1 MVLIYLAIISIV
13 FYLYYKWNAIKY
25 QQKLKLNEEE
35 MKHQKQILQLE
46 MDADSKLKIQ
56 EYEKHI
62 LEIQVQTKASEVA
75 GKSLSIAKQTE
86 MIENIQNIL
95 DTEKNINAIKSQIGK
110 VIKINS
116 LNKNEW
122 KSFENNL
129 YKSNEDFVKLLTG
142 NYKNLSSKDIK
153 LCIYLK
159 MNLSSKEIA
168 PLMNISYR
176 GVEIHRYRL
185 RKKLELDQQ
194 INLNLFMNNLK

>member
-1 MVLIYLAIISIV
+1 M

>member
-1 MVLIYLAIISIV
+1 M

-95 DTEKNINAIKSQIGK
+95 DTEKNINAIKSQTKTNGSHL
-110 VIKINS
+110 KIICTKAMKI
-116 LNKNEW
+116 L
-122 KSFENNL
+122 
-129 YKSNEDFVKLLTG
+129 
-142 NYKNLSSKDIK
+142 
-153 LCIYLK
+153 
-159 MNLSSKEIA
+159 
-168 PLMNISYR
+168 
-176 GVEIHRYRL
+176 
-185 RKKLELDQQ
+185 
-194 INLNLFMNNLK
+194 